1 LTHSDG
7 LDFGAGD
14 GIRTHDIYLGKVVL
28 YQLSYSRITLFA
40 PTYFCGEKLPTI
52 IGADVLNCR
61 VRDGIGWFHVAMGT
75 KRRKIETGF
84 KKKRG

>member
-1 LTHSDG
+1 M
-7 LDFGAGD
+7 
-14 GIRTHDIYLGKVVL
+14 
-28 YQLSYSRITLFA
+28 RIHLFA